1 MGKDVLSQSEID
13 SLISALSTGDLDQEE
28 EEEKAEE
35 YQTYDFRRPTK
46 FSKEQLRTL
55 QIIHE
60 NYARILGNFLT
71 AYLRVPVKLEVQS
84 VSQVTY
90 EEFIF
95 SLPVPTLVTI
105 FNMSPD
111 LGVAMLESNPTVVFP
126 LIDLVFG
133 GSGKSNPTPRELT
146 EIELSVM
153 EQLNIKLLDNLSYV
167 WKGIAELDPQIES
180 MDSNP
185 QFNQVIATSE
195 TVALVT
201 ISAEIQDHKGFINL
215 SYPYITLERVINKLT
230 AQQWFNQY
238 SQQDSY
244 RLEPQALKKFL
255 SDSSVE
261 VKAILGT
268 TAITLEDFLHLQ
280 EGDVLQ
286 LNRQEGEPLE
296 VYIED
301 KPMFRGQP
309 GLKGSRMAIK
319 VHGWT
324 EEMNRKNQQNR
335 NQQNKNERNERRA

>member
-1 MGKDVLSQSEID
+1 MGKDVLSQNEID
-13 SLISALSTGDLDQEE
+13 SLINALSTGELEE
-28 EEEKAEE
+28 DAGAEEEE

-55 QIIHE
+55 QIIHD

-71 AYLRVPVKLEVQS
+71 AYLRVPVKLEVES

-95 SLPVPTLVTI
+95 SLPVPTLISI
-105 FNMSPD
+105 FNMSSEM
-111 LGVAMLESNPTVVFP
+111 GVAMMETNPPLVFS

-133 GSGKSNPTPRELT
+133 GDGKSNPSPRELT

-153 EQLNIKLLDNLSYV
+153 EQLNTKLLDSLRYV
-167 WKGIAELDPQIES
+167 WGGIAELEPQIES

-185 QFNQVIATSE
+185 QFNQVIAASE

-201 ISAEIQDHKGFINL
+201 LSAEVQGQKGFINL
-215 SYPYITLERVINKLT
+215 SYPYITLERVISRLT

-238 SQQDSY
+238 QQTTY
-244 RLEPQALKKFL
+244 RLQPQDLKRCL
-255 SDSSVE
+255 ADSMVD
-261 VKAILGT
+261 VKAVLGT

-286 LNRQEGEPLE
+286 LNRLEGEPLE
-296 VYIED
+296 VCIED
-301 KPMFRGQP
+301 KPMFQGQP
-309 GLKGSRMAIK
+309 GLKDNRLAVKIS
-319 VHGWT
+319 GWT
-324 EEMNRKNQQNR
+324 EGKESL
-335 NQQNKNERNERRA
+335 ESETGS